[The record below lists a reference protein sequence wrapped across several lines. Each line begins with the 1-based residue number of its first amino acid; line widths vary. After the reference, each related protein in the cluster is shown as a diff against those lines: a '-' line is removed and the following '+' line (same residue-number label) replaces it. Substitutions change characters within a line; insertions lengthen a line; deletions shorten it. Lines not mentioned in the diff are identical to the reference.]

1 MNTQSYPDFTH
12 LAEMS
17 ALFTPDARAFWEAI
31 QMQYLFGGMS

>member
-1 MNTQSYPDFTH
+1 MNTTPPDFSH

-31 QMQYLFGGMS
+31 QMQYLFGETT